1 MQLKNKVCL
10 KKKKK
15 IYTYDQLVTLH
26 WRKLRAGIHQGK
38 DEFIWRGH
46 TRVPL
51 LAPAGGG
58 NPIWGQKVVEKPG
71 EKFRVRLKC

>member
-38 DEFIWRGH
+38 EGVHLEGTHSGSTPCSSRWRKPHLG
-46 TRVPL
+46 
-51 LAPAGGG
+51 AKGGG
-58 NPIWGQKVVEKPG
+58 KA
-71 EKFRVRLKC
+71 R